1 MAKTAAAKPVSKAKA
16 KAKPTEPAAKA
27 KAAVKAKAKP
37 TKPAAT
43 AKPAVKA
50 KPTTKPATAKPTT
63 KSKPTK
69 PTASPPGKKSA
80 APPSAAFTSVVAI
93 LADNP
98 GIGTARM
105 FGAHGLALGGR
116 FFAMEYKGALVVK
129 LPAPRVTALTAEGV
143 GAPFD
148 PGMGRP
154 SREWLSVPPGR
165 GDWQRLAEEALA
177 FCTTLPPK

>member
-1 MAKTAAAKPVSKAKA
+1 MAKTAATKPVTKAKA
-16 KAKPTEPAAKA
+16 KAK
-27 KAAVKAKAKP
+27 
-37 TKPAAT
+37 AT
-43 AKPAVKA
+43 KPAVKA
-50 KPTTKPATAKPTT
+50 KATKPAVKAKATT
-63 KSKPTK
+63 PAVKAKATEPAVKARPSAIAKSAK
-69 PTASPPGKKSA
+69 APPGKKSA

>member
-1 MAKTAAAKPVSKAKA
+1 MVKTAAAKPVRKAKA
-16 KAKPTEPAAKA
+16 TTKATKPAAKTKAAVKVKATANPKPAAKA
-27 KAAVKAKAKP
+27 KARA
-37 TKPAAT
+37 TKPAAKAT
-43 AKPAVKA
+43 A
-50 KPTTKPATAKPTT
+50 TTKVAAAPL
-63 KSKPTK
+63 
-69 PTASPPGKKSA
+69 GKKLA
-80 APPSAAFTSVVAI
+80 VPPSAAFTSMVAI

-105 FGAHGLALGGR
+105 FGAHGLALAGR

-129 LPAPRVTALTAEGV
+129 LPAQRVTALTAEGV